1 MKKIFILTGE
11 PSGDKLASTVIS
23 KLSIQVPNIEYL
35 SVGGTHIKNLGI
47 QSIFDLK
54 EITYLGFTSV
64 LFNIFKIRNKINKT
78 VDEIIK
84 FDPDILFSVDSPDFT
99 LRVAERVKKI
109 NKSIKTVHY
118 VAPQVWVWRK
128 NRVKKIKKFID
139 HILLLFNFEKKYFD
153 DENIKNTFV
162 GHPLIE
168 KEEKAKTVLNDL
180 IKKDKKIISIFPG
193 SRKSETS
200 VLLPIL
206 LNFVKLMNKKNFSY
220 SYVFHATHEN
230 KEFIVNHVKQTDL
243 NNIDVISDDNIKSQI
258 LSNSIF
264 AVSKSGTVS
273 LQISSSNVPSII
285 IYKLSFINF
294 MIFKLLVNVKFANII
309 NIINDKEVI
318 PELLQKE
325 CNAEEICRSVI
336 YFLKNPKLIKK
347 HETNFKGVGQP
358 IRVALTGS
366 KFGPGL
372 YDIIISLGKEEVE
385 KRLSNKIIT

>member
-23 KLSIQVPNIEYL
+23 KLKINNPNIEYL
-35 SVGGTHIKNLGI
+35 SVGGTHIKKLGI
-47 QSIFDLK
+47 KSIFDLK

-64 LFNIFKIRNKINKT
+64 LFNIFKIRKKINKT
-78 VDEIIK
+78 VEEIIK
-84 FDPDILFSVDSPDFT
+84 FNPDILFSVDSPDFT
-99 LRVAERVKKI
+99 LRVAEKVKNI
-109 NKSIKTVHY
+109 NNNIKTIHY

-153 DENIKNTFV
+153 EENIKNTFV

-168 KEEKAKTVLNDL
+168 KKDNVVTSLNNL
-180 IKKDKKIISIFPG
+180 ISKDKKIISLFPG

-206 LNFVKLMNKKNFSY
+206 LNFIKLMNKQNLDHLF
-220 SYVFHATHEN
+220 VFHATDEN
-230 KEFIVNHVKQTDL
+230 KEFIINKVKKTNLD
-243 NNIDVISDDNIKSQI
+243 NIDIISDEDIKDQV

-264 AVSKSGTVS
+264 AVSKSGTIS
-273 LQISSSNVPSII
+273 LQISSANIPSII
-285 IYKLSFINF
+285 IYKLGFINF
-294 MIFKLLVNVKFANII
+294 MIFKLLVNVRFANII

-325 CNAEEICRSVI
+325 CNAEEIYKTVT
-336 YFLKNPKLIKK
+336 YFLKNPELIEKQLVDCKK
-347 HETNFKGVGQP
+347 TLEGIKSKSSSSSEA
-358 IRVALTGS
+358 ALILNNYLVS
-366 KFGPGL
+366 
-372 YDIIISLGKEEVE
+372 
-385 KRLSNKIIT
+385 